1 MSGNYGIK
9 KANGMGSVYRLQGN
23 RRKPWVACVTISLR
37 HSNDAGYKQKHW
49 VLRNTG
55 DGGIFTLE
63 L

>member
-37 HSNDAGYKQKHW
+37 HSNDAGYK
-49 VLRNTG
+49 
-55 DGGIFTLE
+55 
-63 L
+63 

>member
-37 HSNDAGYKQKHW
+37 HSNDAGYKQK
-49 VLRNTG
+49 RKIIGYYETQEMAE
-55 DGGIFTLE
+55 F
-63 L
+63 